1 MFWVRGVVETVA
13 AMALAYQVIASW
25 VALRHWARRRPSR
38 TPFLPPVSILKPVR
52 GLDRQTYDNFASF
65 CRLDYPTYE
74 ILFAVADVADPAIE
88 LIERLIADF
97 RERSIRLSVGAPRL
111 GTNDKV
117 NKLLRL
123 VDEATY
129 DVLVVS
135 DADVRV
141 ERSYLRKVVQP
152 LEDPDIGLV
161 TALFRGVG
169 DGTWGTTF
177 EALGIA
183 TEFVPAV
190 LMAQRVEGLR
200 FGVGATL
207 ATTRDR
213 LRRVGGFAPL
223 VDFCADDYELGRR
236 LAASGLQVVLADT
249 VVETEAVGTT
259 WREFVEHQLRWA
271 ITVRQA
277 RPRGYFGLL
286 LVHALVW
293 VIGAALLSGSVV
305 VAAAWVVSYLV
316 ARIALSSI
324 ASVFVLDAAFPP
336 GRWLLVPLRDG
347 LAFAIYVM
355 SFFSNR
361 ITWRGRKYAVRGG
374 RLIPTETLLETQPA
388 GRA

>member
-1 MFWVRGVVETVA
+1 MFWVRGVVEALA
-13 AMALAYQVIASW
+13 AIALAYQVIAAW
-25 VALRHWARRRPSR
+25 VALGYWARRRPSR
-38 TPFLPPVSILKPVR
+38 TAFLPPVSILKPVR

-74 ILFAVADVADPAIE
+74 ILFAVSDVADPAIE
-88 LIERLIADF
+88 RIERLIADF
-97 RERSIRLSVGAPRL
+97 PERSIRLLVGAPPV
-111 GTNDKV
+111 GNNDKV

-129 DVLVVS
+129 AVLVVS

-141 ERSYLRKVVQP
+141 EHSYLRDVVQP
-152 LEDPDIGLV
+152 LEHQDIGLV

-207 ATTRDR
+207 ATTKDR
-213 LRRVGGFAPL
+213 LRRIGGFAPL

-236 LAASGLQVVLADT
+236 LAAAGLQVVLADT

-259 WREFVEHQLRWA
+259 WREFVEHQMRWA

-277 RPRGYFGLL
+277 RPRGYLGLL

-293 VIGAALLSGSVV
+293 VIGAALLSGSL
-305 VAAAWVVSYLV
+305 VAAAAWAASYV
-316 ARIALSSI
+316 AARIVLSSVV
-324 ASVFVLDAAFPP
+324 SVFVLDSRFPP
-336 GRWLLVPLRDG
+336 GRWLLIPLRDG
-347 LAFAIYVM
+347 LA
-355 SFFSNR
+355 
-361 ITWRGRKYAVRGG
+361 
-374 RLIPTETLLETQPA
+374 
-388 GRA
+388 